1 MRDYKVLILS
11 TCSSLKRFPIAAE
24 CNLGVY
30 KGEPY
35 DQVLNN
41 WLEAIQDLT
50 KKKVPAEDLYI
61 GSNWKEVLS
70 CAKTASCV
78 GFIPQVWIVSAGWG
92 LIPAKFQITPYAAS
106 FSEGESSIH
115 NLKWSREFNSKQ
127 RSRSWWQ
134 TINQKRNL
142 DLPSSLPQLY
152 CSLLNKKNLRVLII
166 LSKEYYLPLELE
178 ILELISLGAEVV
190 IVSSGMYSE
199 LEMVHPVIKDHVLP
213 LNTKFKNANES
224 LKKNCYVL
232 NASMATWLLENY
244 HDELKKGREELYN
257 VLDKKRIQLNEEEFY
272 FSNKQ
277 KEKSQW

>member
-1 MRDYKVLILS
+1 MRDYRVLILS

-35 DQVLNN
+35 DLVLNN
-41 WLEAIQDLT
+41 WLETIQGPT
-50 KKKVPAEDLYI
+50 NQKFPAQDLYI

-70 CAKTASCV
+70 CAKTASSV
-78 GFIPQVWIVSAGWG
+78 GFVPQLWVVSAGWG
-92 LIPAKFQITPYAAS
+92 LIPANYKITLYAAS

-115 NLKWSREFNSKQ
+115 NLKWPQEFNNKQ

-134 TINQKRNL
+134 TINQKRKL
-142 DLPSSLPQLY
+142 DLPSSIPQLY
-152 CSLLNKKNLRVLII
+152 SSLPNKKDLRVLII

-178 ILELISLGAEVV
+178 IFELISLGAEVV
-190 IVSSGMYSE
+190 IISSGMYSE
-199 LEMVHPVIKDHVLP
+199 LGVVHPIIKDHVLP

-224 LKKNCYVL
+224 LKKNCHVL

-244 HDELKKGREELYN
+244 HDELKKGREELYKA
-257 VLDKKRIQLNEEEFY
+257 LDRKRIQLNEEQFY
-272 FSNKQ
+272 FANEL
-277 KEKSQW
+277 KEKSQ

>member
-1 MRDYKVLILS
+1 MCDYRVLILS
-11 TCSSLKRFPIAAE
+11 TCSSLKRFPIDSE
-24 CNLGVY
+24 CKLDGY

-35 DQVLNN
+35 DLVLNN
-41 WLEAIQDLT
+41 WLETIQDLT
-50 KKKVPAEDLYI
+50 KKKFPAEDLYI

-70 CAKTASCV
+70 CAKTASSV
-78 GFIPQVWIVSAGWG
+78 GFIPQLWVVSAGWG
-92 LIPAKFQITPYAAS
+92 LIPANFKITPYAAS

-115 NLKWSREFNSKQ
+115 NLKWSQEFNSKQ

-142 DLPSSLPQLY
+142 DLPSSFPQLY
-152 CSLLNKKNLRVLII
+152 SSLPNKKNLRVLII

-178 ILELISLGAEVV
+178 ILELISLGADVV

-213 LNTKFKNANES
+213 LNTKFKTANES
-224 LKKNCYVL
+224 LKKNCHVL
-232 NASMATWLLENY
+232 NATMATWLLENY
-244 HDELKKGREELYN
+244 HDELKKGGEELHN
-257 VLDKKRIQLNEEEFY
+257 ALDKKRIQLNEEEFY

>member
-1 MRDYKVLILS
+1 VRDYRVLILS

-35 DQVLNN
+35 DLVLNN
-41 WLEAIQDLT
+41 WLETIQGPT
-50 KKKVPAEDLYI
+50 NQKFPAQDLYI

-70 CAKTASCV
+70 CAKTASSV
-78 GFIPQVWIVSAGWG
+78 GFVPQLWVVSAGWG
-92 LIPAKFQITPYAAS
+92 LIPANYKITLYAAS

-115 NLKWSREFNSKQ
+115 NLKWPQEFNSKQ

-134 TINQKRNL
+134 TINQKRKL
-142 DLPSSLPQLY
+142 DLPSSIPQLY
-152 CSLLNKKNLRVLII
+152 SSLPNKKDLRVLII

-178 ILELISLGAEVV
+178 IFELISLGAEVV
-190 IVSSGMYSE
+190 IISSGMYSE
-199 LEMVHPVIKDHVLP
+199 LGVVHPIIKDHVLP

-224 LKKNCYVL
+224 LKKNCHVL

-244 HDELKKGREELYN
+244 HDELKKGREELYKA
-257 VLDKKRIQLNEEEFY
+257 LDRKRIQLNEEQFY
-272 FSNKQ
+272 FANEL
-277 KEKSQW
+277 KEKSQ